1 MKCELIGFLTLKE
14 QDVSRL
20 NSRPLL
26 TVSGTA
32 IVLKNKNAPFKNS
45 EFKIPVSKELFEFLS
60 FSGVQPKIKI
70 TLETIE

>member
-14 QDVSRL
+14 KNVSGL
-20 NSRPLL
+20 HFNTLL

-32 IVLKNKNAPFKNS
+32 IVLENKNAPIKNS
-45 EFKIPVSKELFEFLS
+45 EFKIPISEKFFESLD

-70 TLETIE
+70 TVETIE